1 MDNFAILPRNVLI
14 IYRLLIGK
22 WFEPRSISYL
32 SCVIV
37 RVRVAFRKTIVG
49 NYKHLNNLSGIY
61 ADNGIYM
68 EASGHAF
75 ELLVTDQSK
84 PWPEA

>member
-1 MDNFAILPRNVLI
+1 MKVKELKKKYAQESEELVESNVAGLWTILPRNVLI

-37 RVRVAFRKTIVG
+37 RVRVAFRKTVVV

-61 ADNGIYM
+61 
-68 EASGHAF
+68 
-75 ELLVTDQSK
+75 K
-84 PWPEA
+84 CR